1 MRKSGI
7 LSAFIYTVKMFWR
20 IMIAAIVWDS
30 CSSEA
35 KIVLRFDS
43 SIQTPLQPV
52 YLSGNGTL
60 EADSMTICFRLRPGF
75 YRPLSMFKNGGQ
87 EFKIEQLEKG
97 YGTLYLNNKSY
108 TFDMSE
114 LNLRPRVWHHVC
126 YSYQTYQQGSLL
138 KGRIKVTVNGVTCMN
153 QTIIAQTLKLSKM
166 LEIGHAFHG
175 MVTDFYVWNQ
185 ALGIEEV
192 LAFTRDCKEV
202 VSKNESGS
210 FKLNF

>member
-1 MRKSGI
+1 MFFTI
-7 LSAFIYTVKMFWR
+7 LIGAV
-20 IMIAAIVWDS
+20 VWYNYP
-30 CSSEA
+30 SEA
-35 KIVLRFDS
+35 KTVLRFDNGM
-43 SIQTPLQPV
+43 QPPLPPV
-52 YLSGNGTL
+52 HLSGNGTL
-60 EADSMTICFRLRPGF
+60 EADSMTICFRFRPDF
-75 YRPLSMFKNGGQ
+75 YRPISMFKNSGQ

-153 QTIIAQTLKLSKM
+153 QTIIAQTLKMSEM
-166 LEIGHAFHG
+166 LEIGNSFHG
-175 MVTDFYVWNQ
+175 MVTDLYVWNQ
-185 ALGIEEV
+185 AQSIDQV

-202 VSKNESGS
+202 VSENESGS
-210 FKLNF
+210 FELNF

>member
-1 MRKSGI
+1 MFFTI
-7 LSAFIYTVKMFWR
+7 LIGAVLWYNYP
-20 IMIAAIVWDS
+20 
-30 CSSEA
+30 SEA
-35 KIVLRFDS
+35 KTVLRFDNGK
-43 SIQTPLQPV
+43 QPPLPPV
-52 YLSGNGTL
+52 HISGNGNL
-60 EADSMTICFRLRPGF
+60 EADSMTICFRFRPDF
-75 YRPLSMFKNGGQ
+75 YRPISMFKNSGQ

-153 QTIIAQTLKLSKM
+153 QTTIAQTLKLGEM

-185 ALGIEEV
+185 AQSIDEV
-192 LAFTRDCKEV
+192 LAFTKDCKKVASED
-202 VSKNESGS
+202 KSG
-210 FKLNF
+210 